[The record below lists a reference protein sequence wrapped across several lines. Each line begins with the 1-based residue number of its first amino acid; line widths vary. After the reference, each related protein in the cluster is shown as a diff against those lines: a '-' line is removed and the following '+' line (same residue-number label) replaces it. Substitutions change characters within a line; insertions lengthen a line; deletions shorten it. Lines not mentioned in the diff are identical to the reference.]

1 VRAQRVAG
9 LAQIYVKG
17 LETEPMTSNTRA
29 GGDAETKGVEG
40 DEQNSDQPGEAPVED
55 ETEATDGER
64 AGGDAETKG
73 IS

>member
-1 VRAQRVAG
+1 MTPNEKLRV
-9 LAQIYVKG
+9 
-17 LETEPMTSNTRA
+17 

-40 DEQNSDQPGEAPVED
+40 GEQNSKQPSEPTTKD